1 MNTAPR
7 MIVAL
12 SAAAV
17 LAAVVPTVNAAPQ
30 TVAPEPAVSCQNDFE
45 AYTEAWAEIH
55 TAEQHA
61 TTTERRTLHLELVQL
76 LRYLGLESC

>member
-7 MIVAL
+7 MVVVL

-17 LAAVVPTVNAAPQ
+17 LAAVTPTAHAAPQ
-30 TVAPEPAVSCQNDFE
+30 AVEPEPAVTCQNDLE
-45 AYTEAWAEIH
+45 AYTKAWAEIH

-61 TTTERRTLHLELVQL
+61 TTTERGTLHLELVQL
-76 LRYLGLESC
+76 PRDLGLEPC